1 MKKGCSSGKL
11 QAPNNLKL
19 PKKENYGT
27 NVHEVRGS
35 KKVIP
40 HVLQEAGFTWDYPHI
55 SEALSALIED

>member
-40 HVLQEAGFTWDYPHI
+40 
-55 SEALSALIED
+55 S

>member
-1 MKKGCSSGKL
+1 MKIKNRSPNCRNWNIHLEMKKGCSSGKL
-11 QAPNNLKL
+11 QAPNYLKL

-40 HVLQEAGFTWDYPHI
+40 
-55 SEALSALIED
+55 S